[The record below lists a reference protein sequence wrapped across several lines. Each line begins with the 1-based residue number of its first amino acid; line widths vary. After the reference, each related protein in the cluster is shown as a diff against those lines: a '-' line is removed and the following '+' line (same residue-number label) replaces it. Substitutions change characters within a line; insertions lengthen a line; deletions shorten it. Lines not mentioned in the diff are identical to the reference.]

1 MYNRYIPGGFDLPP
15 PDQQPLPLDQQPPTP
30 EPEAPAFADLSAEE
44 TPAEPEKKSLV
55 ASIKSLFGNN
65 IKLPDMNS
73 DTVLLLVLVYFLV
86 ADDKENIS
94 DTLLVIGVLL
104 LLGF

>member
-15 PDQQPLPLDQQPPTP
+15 PDQQPPQNQQPPAP
-30 EPEAPAFADLSAEE
+30 EPEAPAFADLGAEE
-44 TPAEPEKKSLV
+44 TPAEPDKKGLV

-94 DTLLVIGVLL
+94 DTLLIIGVLL

>member
-15 PDQQPLPLDQQPPTP
+15 PPEQPPP
-30 EPEAPAFADLSAEE
+30 PAEAEPQAPAFADVGEE
-44 TPAEPEKKSLV
+44 ESVPEAAAAPEKKGFISN
-55 ASIKSLFGNN
+55 IKSLFGNN
-65 IKLPDMNS
+65 VKLPDMNS
-73 DTVLLLVLVYFLV
+73 DTILLLVLVYFLV

-94 DTLLVIGVLL
+94 DTLLIIGVLL

>member
-1 MYNRYIPGGFDLPP
+1 MYNRYVPGGFDLPP
-15 PDQQPLPLDQQPPTP
+15 PEEVQPTP
-30 EPEAPAFADLSAEE
+30 VQEAPAFADVSAEE
-44 TPAEPEKKSLV
+44 TPAEPAAPEKKGLV
-55 ASIKSLFGNN
+55 ANIKSLFGNN
-65 IKLPDMNS
+65 IKLPDMNA

-94 DTLLVIGVLL
+94 DTLLIIGVLL

>member
-1 MYNRYIPGGFDLPP
+1 MYNRYVPGGFDLPP
-15 PDQQPLPLDQQPPTP
+15 PEEIQATP
-30 EPEAPAFADLSAEE
+30 EPEVSTFAEVGAEE
-44 TPAEPEKKSLV
+44 TPAEPEKKGLISN
-55 ASIKSLFGNN
+55 IKSLFGNN
-65 IKLPDMNS
+65 IKLPDMNA

-94 DTLLVIGVLL
+94 DTLLIIGVLL